1 MSGQLHNRERG
12 CGRGRGRRGS
22 AGAGEE
28 SAEPGACRVRAA
40 FLRHS
45 PKKMSK
51 GPTLLSCGIMEG
63 DRWKDLNRKCQIDL
77 EQTTSNLDQP
87 WPCLTGSDE
96 YQENAVWPSD
106 ATTTSAVTS
115 LIKDLSITD
124 RSSNPTAPPSKRQCR
139 SLSFS
144 DELSSC
150 RSPWKP
156 SGSKVWTPVDKR
168 RCHSGSSVQH
178 CSNGVS
184 TMQRSSSFSL
194 PSRSNIFS
202 FPCDPLATSNRSA
215 CPRAQGFC
223 NSATCGRFED
233 DLHPGSSSGI
243 ASKVDLLRPLS
254 ASHEQISVLELSKP
268 STSAASVTAPDP
280 SQTSRLL
287 RCRSQPCV
295 HNDQKIGM
303 KRRRPEE
310 QRPSLDLAKMTQ
322 NLRNFHSPNSAGST
336 GNDGCQWELNAPTGK
351 AWTSRLYDSSPHP
364 GATPTCSPEPQYHVD
379 LEKPSTGK
387 GETSREETKVFGT
400 VKQSCQRGK
409 NDKDSWRSGNEIQDV
424 FQLDGELD
432 IEQIEN
438 N

>member
-1 MSGQLHNRERG
+1 MVTLLMKDLENNSLDYGIHIFTRE
-12 CGRGRGRRGS
+12 
-22 AGAGEE
+22 
-28 SAEPGACRVRAA
+28 
-40 FLRHS
+40 LHS

-63 DRWKDLNRKCQIDL
+63 DRWRDLNRKCQIDL
-77 EQTTSNLDQP
+77 EQTTSNLDPP

-106 ATTTSAVTS
+106 ASTTSAVTS
-115 LIKDLSITD
+115 LIKDLSLTD
-124 RSSNPTAPPSKRQCR
+124 RNSNPTAPPSKRQCR

-194 PSRSNIFS
+194 PSRSNVFS
-202 FPCDPLATSNRSA
+202 FPCDPLATSNRSV
-215 CPRAQGFC
+215 CPRGQGFW

-233 DLHPGSSSGI
+233 DLHPDSSSGI
-243 ASKVDLLRPLS
+243 TSRVDLLRPLS
-254 ASHEQISVLELSKP
+254 ASHEQISVLELGKP
-268 STSAASVTAPDP
+268 STSTVSATAPDP
-280 SQTSRLL
+280 SQQTSRLL

-322 NLRNFHSPNSAGST
+322 NLRNFHSPNSAGGT
-336 GNDGCQWELNAPTGK
+336 GNDGCQWELNASTGK
-351 AWTSRLYDSSPHP
+351 TWTSCLYDSSPHP
-364 GATPTCSPEPQYHVD
+364 GATPTCSPEPRYHVGV
-379 LEKPSTGK
+379 EKPSTSK

>member
-1 MSGQLHNRERG
+1 MIIRNFFSRDL
-12 CGRGRGRRGS
+12 
-22 AGAGEE
+22 
-28 SAEPGACRVRAA
+28 
-40 FLRHS
+40 HS

-63 DRWKDLNRKCQIDL
+63 DRWKDLNRKCHIDL
-77 EQTTSNLDQP
+77 EQSSSHLDPP
-87 WPCLTGSDE
+87 WTCLTGSDE

-106 ATTTSAVTS
+106 AGTTSAVTS
-115 LIKDLSITD
+115 LIKDLSLSD
-124 RSSNPTAPPSKRQCR
+124 PSSNPLAPPSKRQCR

-194 PSRSNIFS
+194 PSRSNVFS
-202 FPCDPLATSNRSA
+202 FPCEPLATSNRSVYHWG
-215 CPRAQGFC
+215 QGFWA
-223 NSATCGRFED
+223 SPTCGEFED
-233 DLHPGSSSGI
+233 DLHPDAASGI
-243 ASKVDLLRPLS
+243 ASRVDLLRPLS
-254 ASHEQISVLELSKP
+254 ASHEQISVLELGKP
-268 STSAASVTAPDP
+268 STNAASATAPEHV
-280 SQTSRLL
+280 QRTSRLL

-295 HNDQKIGM
+295 HNDQKVGM
-303 KRRRPEE
+303 KRRRPEEE

-322 NLRNFHSPNSAGST
+322 NLRNFHSPSSVGST
-336 GNDGCQWELNAPTGK
+336 GNDGCQWETNMTTGK
-351 AWTSRLYDSSPHP
+351 TWTPRRYDASPQP
-364 GATPTCSPEPQYHVD
+364 GATPTCSPEPRHRGD
-379 LEKPSTGK
+379 SEKPSTSK
-387 GETSREETKVFGT
+387 GETSRKEIKLFGI
-400 VKQSCQRGK
+400 VKQTCQRGV
-409 NDKDSWRSGNEIQDV
+409 NDKGSWMGGESAQDI

>member
-1 MSGQLHNRERG
+1 MVTLLMQGLGNEDLDYGIHHIFNTE
-12 CGRGRGRRGS
+12 
-22 AGAGEE
+22 
-28 SAEPGACRVRAA
+28 
-40 FLRHS
+40 LRS

-77 EQTTSNLDQP
+77 EQTTSNLDPP
-87 WPCLTGSDE
+87 WTCLTGSDE

-106 ATTTSAVTS
+106 ASTTSAVTS
-115 LIKDLSITD
+115 LIKDLSLSD
-124 RSSNPTAPPSKRQCR
+124 CSSNPSAPPSKRQCR

-178 CSNGVS
+178 FSNGVS

-194 PSRSNIFS
+194 PSRSNVLS
-202 FPCDPLATSNRSA
+202 FPWEPLATSKRSA
-215 CPRAQGFC
+215 CPRGQGFWTPP
-223 NSATCGRFED
+223 ACGRLED
-233 DLHPGSSSGI
+233 DLHPDSSLGV
-243 ASKVDLLRPLS
+243 ASRVDLLRPLS
-254 ASHEQISVLELSKP
+254 ASHEQISVLEHGKP
-268 STSAASVTAPDP
+268 STNAATAPVSDHA
-280 SQTSRLL
+280 QQASRLL

-295 HNDQKIGM
+295 HNDQKVGM

-310 QRPSLDLAKMTQ
+310 QRPSLDLAKMSQ
-322 NLRNFHSPNSAGST
+322 NLRNFHSPNSAGSP
-336 GNDGCQWELNAPTGK
+336 GNDSCLWEPNASNGK
-351 AWTSRLYDSSPHP
+351 TWTPCLYDSSPQP
-364 GATPTCSPEPQYHVD
+364 GATPTCSPEPRQHGD
-379 LEKPSTGK
+379 LEKPSTSN
-387 GETSREETKVFGT
+387 GETSSKEMQAFGT
-400 VKQSCQRGK
+400 GKQSCERGE
-409 NDKDSWRSGNEIQDV
+409 NDKDSWRSGEVAQDV

>member
-1 MSGQLHNRERG
+1 MVTLLMQGLENEDLDYGIHHIFNRE
-12 CGRGRGRRGS
+12 
-22 AGAGEE
+22 
-28 SAEPGACRVRAA
+28 
-40 FLRHS
+40 LHS

-63 DRWKDLNRKCQIDL
+63 DRWKDPNRKCQIDL
-77 EQTTSNLDQP
+77 EQTTSNLDPP
-87 WPCLTGSDE
+87 WACLTGSDE

-106 ATTTSAVTS
+106 GSTTSAVTS
-115 LIKDLSITD
+115 LIKDLSLSD
-124 RSSNPTAPPSKRQCR
+124 HGGNPSAPPSKRQCR

-150 RSPWKP
+150 RSSWKP

-202 FPCDPLATSNRSA
+202 FPSEPLATSSRSA
-215 CPRAQGFC
+215 CPRGQGFWTPP
-223 NSATCGRFED
+223 ACGRFED
-233 DLHPGSSSGI
+233 DLHPDSSVGV
-243 ASKVDLLRPLS
+243 ACRVDLLRPLS
-254 ASHEQISVLELSKP
+254 ASHEQISVLEHGKP
-268 STSAASVTAPDP
+268 STNVATAPASDHAQQ
-280 SQTSRLL
+280 SSRLQ

-295 HNDQKIGM
+295 HNDQKVGM

-322 NLRNFHSPNSAGST
+322 NLRNFHSPNSVGSPSD
-336 GNDGCQWELNAPTGK
+336 DGCLWESNASNGTT
-351 AWTSRLYDSSPHP
+351 WTPCLYDSSPQP
-364 GATPTCSPEPQYHVD
+364 GATPTCSPEPRHHGD
-379 LEKPSTGK
+379 LEKPSTSKEESSRK
-387 GETSREETKVFGT
+387 GMEAFGSGN
-400 VKQSCQRGK
+400 QSCQRGE
-409 NDKDSWRSGNEIQDV
+409 NDKDSWRSGEVAQDV